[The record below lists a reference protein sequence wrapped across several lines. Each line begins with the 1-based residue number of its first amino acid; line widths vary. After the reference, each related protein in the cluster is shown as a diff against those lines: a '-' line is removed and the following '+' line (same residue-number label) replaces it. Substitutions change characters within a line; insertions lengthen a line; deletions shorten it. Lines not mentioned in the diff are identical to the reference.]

1 MIFSKQQL
9 FSDKQA
15 VTATAIS
22 ENVLDLGVRA
32 TPYGAKAA
40 LKRDKGLGTKIP
52 ILVQVTNDFA
62 TLTSLTI
69 TVETSAAEALS
80 NSTVLYSS
88 GAILAANLKAGFQIP
103 IDVLPNKATGRYLGI
118 RYTVA
123 GDNATTGNI
132 TAGIT
137 MGNQSNVT
145 GA

>member
-1 MIFSKQQL
+1 MIFSAQQL
-9 FSDKQA
+9 FSNKQA

-22 ENVLDLGVRA
+22 ENVIDLGVRA
-32 TPYGAKAA
+32 TPKHAKAA
-40 LKRDKGLGTKIP
+40 LKGDKGLGNKIP

-69 TVETSAAEALS
+69 TVEVSAAENLT
-80 NSTVLYSS
+80 NPVVLFSS
-88 GAILAANLKAGFQIP
+88 GAIAAANLKAGFQIP
-103 IDVLPNKATGRYLGI
+103 IDVLPNKATLRYLGI
-118 RYTVA
+118 RYTVT
-123 GDNATTGNI
+123 GGNATTGKI